1 MTHQVETTGLRSE
14 RTVFEAGIAT
24 NASSPRPRNGAPGGL
39 PSLRE
44 ILAIMAASLAI
55 AAVLIYGLLSFA
67 YERFYQALGV
77 RPSDVGLTFGMALG
91 RSAGFIVVLTIVG
104 TLVAVAVRLLLAG
117 PRRRLRAHPDR
128 DRTFHSRDF
137 AIVLGCYVTVALLAV
152 YAAAAISSSAA
163 SYTAKAADR
172 VRSGD
177 SVRPLQ
183 LYGLPLLAIQADSA
197 ILQPTNKARTLP
209 GIWDLH
215 DRPVLYLGQTDGTAV
230 LYDPDRGRVIY
241 TPMSSVVMHVSNCDG
256 SAPPPGCQPARSTSP
271 ST

>member
-1 MTHQVETTGLRSE
+1 MTHPVETTGPRRAE
-14 RTVFEAGIAT
+14 RTVVDAGIAR
-24 NASSPRPRNGAPGGL
+24 NAYSTTPRDGAFDGL

-55 AAVLIYGLLSFA
+55 AALLILGLLSLA

-77 RPSDVGLTFGMALG
+77 RPVDVGLTFGVALS
-91 RSAGFIVVLTIVG
+91 RSAGFIVVLTIAG
-104 TLVAVAVRLLLAG
+104 TLVAVTARLLLAG
-117 PRRRLRAHPDR
+117 PRRRLSANPDR
-128 DRTFHSRDF
+128 ARTFHSRDF
-137 AIVLGCYVTVALLAV
+137 AIVLGCYVTLALLAV
-152 YAAAAISSSAA
+152 YAAASISSSAT
-163 SYTAKAADR
+163 SYTAKAADT

-183 LYGLPLLAIQADSA
+183 LYGLPLLAIQADEA

-215 DRPVLYLGQTDGTAV
+215 DRPVLYLGQTGGTAV
-230 LYDPDRGRVIY
+230 LYDPDRGRIIY
-241 TPMSSVVMHVSNCDG
+241 TPMSSVVMHLRNCAG
-256 SAPPPGCQPARSTSP
+256 SPPVPGCQPARSSP